1 MHDRSVRQI
10 KLDTGQNAVPAP
22 FSDFADRRNIVV
34 LGDPGAGKSHLFR
47 QAADVTRG
55 VLFTARNFL
64 NAVDGGIPE
73 GATLFIDALDEKRSG
88 RGDDDT
94 IDTLVRQIQRVKP
107 KYLRIACR
115 AADWLGESDLAVFKP
130 YFDAN
135 GGVIVVGLEP
145 LYASEQA
152 EILQD
157 LAVGDVDAFLT
168 QARARGLDGML
179 ANPQTLIMLAD
190 VVRDGDWPSTRTEL
204 FERASAVL
212 LAETNREHARRGIGT
227 YTDGELIDAAGA
239 LCAVRL
245 ISDCPGLSL
254 SAADRGDAPSY
265 RNVAFGDAEK
275 ALAALTRRAFV
286 RSGQADVVEYSHRT
300 VAEYLAARWLVGCI
314 HHGLPLGRV
323 RALLGVDGTPT
334 SALRGLHAWLATL
347 ATEHAAQL
355 IDADP
360 LGALLYGDAAAMAT
374 GARLRLLDALG
385 ELSKRD
391 AGFYGHQADTPALS
405 ALTGP
410 DMVESFRRVLDDR
423 AAPFSLRQLL
433 LDALA
438 EGASMPGLH
447 DCLYDLLRR
456 KEEPYGLRR
465 RSLELL
471 AGTETGR
478 AAILD
483 AYTTFGAD
491 EDGLWLR
498 AHAFQCMYGRGLGK
512 QHFRAFLDD
521 IGSSS
526 HRFAIGEYYGL
537 EQAFHVDDIADIL
550 EIFLSWSIPEEN
562 GAGIDETRKKDAI
575 HDLFQSLIVRLL
587 AESDDVDAG
596 HLLELLLKRLEFSGG
611 YEMLDDLSMAIRSI
625 EGLPERVVG
634 AWIATAATG
643 DAWMYG
649 MFDLQRAMLGTVDD
663 HVLIRG
669 LEAALG
675 QYESPKDALIYE
687 SLLGIVFGQN
697 PDFHTLFEGL
707 HAYAE
712 GKPALMAVRERC
724 CASPVEDRWV
734 REKDEEAIRTAKRS
748 EDRAKRFLER
758 CRDFDE
764 NEASIAAGEHRGW
777 LGHIG
782 DVYFRHRSH
791 GSEALAVEQRLPDW
805 LGPERAATAR
815 EGLKRLVA
823 KRTLTPLAEMT
834 AMHNDGEYWPYW
846 DAVVAG
852 LDIVF
857 GEGADLDNFSDDYIA
872 AAIGI
877 TCYRSFYSHAGKTAK
892 TWSHGWLDE
901 TVRRRPQLVLDA
913 YATILAAGL
922 SADKEHP
929 PALHKLQ
936 SDAFAGAYRLA
947 KVRELLHAFAD
958 MRANSLQELFA
969 IALADG
975 EDDTFEVLIDHAID
989 VCSGRSDREETL
1001 LHWLAF
1007 GLTRDMPRY
1016 ADKVLVFD
1024 GETARRMA
1032 WTLLESKLRRRR
1044 RSESIVETHAVGHLE
1059 FTVKY
1064 VAHCFPNT
1072 HMPTGS
1078 SVGRHNDWNASNEV
1092 NSLLSA
1098 LSIDTSDEA
1107 HAALQ
1112 RLCDAPEMAT
1122 YADYAKHLLAQQ
1134 RTRMIDARYRS
1145 PTWRDAVSTLSNK
1158 TPTSMPDLL
1167 AYAMDQLADAGR
1179 SIANGN
1185 TDMYKRFWNEQAHT
1199 KIVDPKPEES
1209 ARDALID
1216 ILRPRMCPLGMR
1228 VEPEG
1233 HMPRDKR
1240 ADIVVSLPG
1249 MMLGIELKRD
1259 YHAELWTAAENQ
1271 LERWYTRHPESL
1283 GHGIYGVFW
1292 YGRPQKIRKPPD
1304 GAERPA
1310 SAAALQV
1317 MLEARIPADK
1327 REKIR
1332 VVVLDVSGATDG

>member
-1 MHDRSVRQI
+1 MDDRRVCQI
-10 KLDTGQNAVPAP
+10 NPDTGQNAAPAP
-22 FSDFADRRNIVV
+22 FSSFADRRNIVV

-47 QAADVTRG
+47 QATDLTGG
-55 VLFTARNFL
+55 VLSTARNFL
-64 NAVDGGIPE
+64 NSVDGGIPE
-73 GATLFIDALDEKRSG
+73 GATLFIDALDEKRGG

-94 IDTLVRQIQRVKP
+94 IDALVQRIQRVRP
-107 KYLRIACR
+107 QYLRIACR
-115 AADWLGESDLAVFKP
+115 AADWLGESDLAAFKP

-135 GGVIVVGLEP
+135 GGVTVVGLEP
-145 LYASEQA
+145 LHPSEQA

-157 LAVGDVDAFLT
+157 LTVADADAFLT

-179 ANPQTLIMLAD
+179 VNPQTLIMLAD
-190 VVRDGDWPSTRTEL
+190 VVRNGDWPSTRTEL

-212 LAETNREHARRGIGT
+212 LAETNREHARRGAGA
-227 YTDGELIDAAGA
+227 YTADELIDAAGA

-300 VAEYLAARWLVGCI
+300 VAEYLAARWLVDRI
-314 HHGLPLGRV
+314 RQGLPLGRV

-347 ATEHAAQL
+347 AIEHTAQL

-374 GARLRLLDALG
+374 GARLHLLDALG

-405 ALTGP
+405 ALTGS

-423 AAPFSLRQLL
+423 AAPFRLRQLV
-433 LDALA
+433 LDAMPD
-438 EGASMPGLH
+438 GTSVPGLH
-447 DCLYDLLRR
+447 DCLRDLLRCE
-456 KEEPYGLRR
+456 EEPYLLRQ

-483 AYTTFGAD
+483 TYATFGAG
-491 EDGLWLR
+491 EDGLRLR
-498 AHAFQCMYGRGLGK
+498 ADAFQCMYGRGLGK

-526 HRFAIGEYYGL
+526 HRLATGPYYGL
-537 EQAFHVDDIADIL
+537 EHAFPVDDIADIL
-550 EIFLSWSIPEEN
+550 EMFLSWSIPEEN
-562 GAGIDETRKKDAI
+562 DDGIDETRKKDAV
-575 HDLFQSLIVRLL
+575 HYLFQHLIVRLL
-587 AESDDVDAG
+587 AESDHIDAG
-596 HLLELLLKRLEFSGG
+596 NLLELLLKRLDLSGG
-611 YEMLDDLSMAIRSI
+611 YEMLDDLSMAIKSR
-625 EGLPERVVG
+625 EGLPERVVA
-634 AWIATAATG
+634 AWIAVAATG
-643 DAWMYG
+643 DAWIHE
-649 MFDLQRAMLGTVDD
+649 MFGLRLAMLGTVDD
-663 HVLIRG
+663 HVLMRG
-669 LEAALG
+669 LGAALG
-675 QYESPKDALIYE
+675 QYESRKDAVIYE
-687 SLLGIVFGQN
+687 SLLRIVFGQN
-697 PDFHTLFEGL
+697 PDFHTFFEGL

-712 GKPALMAVRERC
+712 GKPALMAVRERY
-724 CASPVEDRWV
+724 CASPVEYRWIWA
-734 REKDEEAIRTAKRS
+734 KEEDATRAAKRS
-748 EDRAKRFLER
+748 EDRAKRFRER

-764 NEASIAAGEHRGW
+764 NEASIAAGEHLRW
-777 LGHIG
+777 LGRIG
-782 DVYFRHRSH
+782 DVYFSHRSH
-791 GSEALAVEQRLPDW
+791 GSNALAVEQRLPDW

-823 KRTLTPLAEMT
+823 NRTLTPLAEII
-834 AMHNDGEYWPYW
+834 AIHNERKFWPYW

-852 LDIVF
+852 LDILF
-857 GEGADLDNFSDDYIA
+857 GEGADLEDFSDDYIA

-877 TCYRSFYSHAGKTAK
+877 TCYRSFLAL
-892 TWSHGWLDE
+892 SHGWLDE
-901 TVRRRPQLVLDA
+901 TVRRRPRLALDA

-922 SADKEHP
+922 SADEEHP
-929 PALHKLQ
+929 SGLYKLQ
-936 SDAFAGAYRLA
+936 SDALAGAYRLA
-947 KVRELLHAFAD
+947 KVRELLHAFPD
-958 MRANSLQELFA
+958 MRANSLQELLA

-1016 ADKVLVFD
+1016 ADRVQVFE

-1032 WTLLESKLRRRR
+1032 WVLLEFRQRRRR
-1044 RSESIVETHAVGHLE
+1044 RPGSVVEPHAVGHLE
-1059 FTVKY
+1059 FTAKY
-1064 VAHCFPNT
+1064 VAHQFPNT

-1078 SVGRHNDWNASNEV
+1078 SVGRRNDWHASNEV

-1098 LSIDTSDEA
+1098 LSTDTSDEA

-1179 SIANGN
+1179 TIANGN

-1216 ILRPRMCPLGMR
+1216 ILRSLMFPLGMR

-1240 ADIVVSLPG
+1240 ADIVMSLPG
-1249 MMLGIELKRD
+1249 MTLSVELKRD
-1259 YHAELWTAAENQ
+1259 YHTELWTAAENQ

-1292 YGRPQKIRKPPD
+1292 YGEQRPENMRKPPD
-1304 GAERPA
+1304 GAARPA
-1310 SAAALQV
+1310 GAAALQA
-1317 MLEARIPADK
+1317 MLEARIPPDK

-1332 VVVLDVSGATDG
+1332 VVVLDVSGMTDG

>member
-1 MHDRSVRQI
+1 
-10 KLDTGQNAVPAP
+10 
-22 FSDFADRRNIVV
+22 
-34 LGDPGAGKSHLFR
+34 
-47 QAADVTRG
+47 
-55 VLFTARNFL
+55 
-64 NAVDGGIPE
+64 
-73 GATLFIDALDEKRSG
+73 
-88 RGDDDT
+88 
-94 IDTLVRQIQRVKP
+94 
-107 KYLRIACR
+107 
-115 AADWLGESDLAVFKP
+115 
-130 YFDAN
+130 
-135 GGVIVVGLEP
+135 
-145 LYASEQA
+145 
-152 EILQD
+152 
-157 LAVGDVDAFLT
+157 
-168 QARARGLDGML
+168 
-179 ANPQTLIMLAD
+179 
-190 VVRDGDWPSTRTEL
+190 
-204 FERASAVL
+204 VL
-212 LAETNREHARRGIGT
+212 LAETNREHARRGAGA
-227 YTDGELIDAAGA
+227 YTADELIDAAGA

-265 RNVAFGDAEK
+265 RNIAFGDAEK

-300 VAEYLAARWLVGCI
+300 VAEYLAARWLVDRI
-314 HHGLPLGRV
+314 RQGLPLGRV

-347 ATEHAAQL
+347 AIEHTAQL

-374 GARLRLLDALG
+374 SARLRLLDALG

-391 AGFYGHQADTPALS
+391 AGFYDQQADTPALS
-405 ALTGP
+405 ALAGP
-410 DMVESFRRVLDDR
+410 DMAESFQRLLDDR
-423 AAPFSLRQLL
+423 AAPFRLRQLV

-438 EGASMPGLH
+438 DGTSMPGLH
-447 DCLYDLLRR
+447 DCLCGLLRR
-456 KEEPYGLRR
+456 QEEPYGLRR

-471 AGTETGR
+471 AGTETGC

-483 AYTTFGAD
+483 AYTTFGAE
-491 EDGLWLR
+491 EDGLRLR

-512 QHFRAFLDD
+512 QHFRALLED

-526 HRFAIGEYYGL
+526 HPLAIGEYYGL
-537 EQAFHVDDIADIL
+537 EHAFPFDDIADIL
-550 EIFLSWSIPEEN
+550 EMFVSWSIPEEN
-562 GAGIDETRKKDAI
+562 DHDIDEDRKKDAI
-575 HDLFQSLIVRLL
+575 HYIFHRLIVRFLT
-587 AESDDVDAG
+587 ESDDVDPR
-596 HLLELLLKRLEFSGG
+596 HLLKLLVKRLEFSPGH
-611 YEMLDDLSMAIRSI
+611 EMLDDLSMALKSR
-625 EGLPERVVG
+625 EGLPERVV
-634 AWIATAATG
+634 ATWIATAATG

-649 MFDLQRAMLGTVDD
+649 MFDLQRAMRGTVGD
-663 HVLIRG
+663 HVLMRG

-675 QYESPKDALIYE
+675 QYESPKDALIYK
-687 SLLGIVFGQN
+687 SLLGSVFRQE
-697 PDFHTLFEGL
+697 PDFHPLFERL
-707 HAYAE
+707 YAYAE

-724 CASPVEDRWV
+724 CAPPAEDWL
-734 REKDEEAIRTAKRS
+734 REKEEDAARAAKRS
-748 EDRAKRFLER
+748 EDTAKRFIEQ

-764 NEASIAAGEHRGW
+764 NEASIAAGEHLAW

-782 DVYFRHRSH
+782 HVYSRHRSH
-791 GSEALAVEQRLPDW
+791 GSDALAVEQRLPDL

-823 KRTLTPLAEMT
+823 NRTFTPLAEII
-834 AMHNDGEYWPYW
+834 AMRNERKYRPSW

-857 GEGADLDNFSDDYIA
+857 DEGADLGDFSDDYIA

-877 TCYRSFYSHAGKTAK
+877 TCYRSFAAL
-892 TWSHGWLDE
+892 SHGWIEE
-901 TVRRRPQLVLDA
+901 TVRRRPRLALDA

-922 SADKEHP
+922 SADEEHP
-929 PALHKLQ
+929 SGLYRLQ
-936 SDAFAGAYRLA
+936 SDALAGAYRLA
-947 KVRELLHAFAD
+947 KVRELLHAFPD
-958 MRANSLQELFA
+958 MRANSLQELLA

-975 EDDTFEVLIDHAID
+975 EDDTFEDLIDHAID

-1016 ADKVLVFD
+1016 VDRVLVFE
-1024 GETARRMA
+1024 GETARKMA
-1032 WTLLESKLRRRR
+1032 WALLEFRQRRRR
-1044 RSESIVETHAVGHLE
+1044 RPGSIVEPHAVGHLE
-1059 FTVKY
+1059 FTAKY
-1064 VAHCFPNT
+1064 AAQHFPNT

-1078 SVGRHNDWNASNEV
+1078 SVGRGNDWNASNEV

-1098 LSIDTSDEA
+1098 LSTDTSDEA

-1112 RLCDAPEMAT
+1112 RLCDTPEMAT

-1134 RTRMIDARYRS
+1134 RTLMIDARYRS

-1179 SIANGN
+1179 TIANGN
-1185 TDMYKRFWNEQAHT
+1185 TDMYEHFWNVQAHK
-1199 KIVDPKPEES
+1199 KIVGPKPEES
-1209 ARDALID
+1209 ACNALID
-1216 ILRPRMCPLGMR
+1216 ILRPSMCRLGMS

-1249 MMLGIELKRD
+1249 MKLSVELKRD

-1271 LERWYTRHPESL
+1271 LERWYARHPESL

-1292 YGRPQKIRKPPD
+1292 YGEQRPENMRKPP
-1304 GAERPA
+1304 GGEARPA
-1310 SAAALQV
+1310 DAAALQV

>member
-1 MHDRSVRQI
+1 MHDRRVRQI
-10 KLDTGQNAVPAP
+10 NLDTGQNAAPAP
-22 FSDFADRRNIVV
+22 FSGFADRRNIVV

-47 QAADVTRG
+47 QAADVTGG
-55 VLFTARNFL
+55 VLTTARNFL
-64 NAVDGGIPE
+64 NAVDNGIPDD
-73 GATLFIDALDEKRSG
+73 ATLFIDALDEKRGG

-94 IDTLVRQIQRVKP
+94 VDALVRRIQLVRP
-107 KYLRIACR
+107 QYLRIACR
-115 AADWLGESDLAVFKP
+115 AADWLGESDLAAFKP

-135 GGVIVVGLEP
+135 GSVTVVGLEP
-145 LYASEQA
+145 LDEAEQA

-157 LAVGDVDAFLT
+157 LAVGDADVFLT
-168 QARARGLDGML
+168 QARVRGLDGML

-190 VVRDGDWPSTRTEL
+190 VVRGGDWPHTRTEL
-204 FERASAVL
+204 FERASLVL
-212 LAETNREHARRGIGT
+212 LAETNREHARRGAGA
-227 YTDGELIDAAGA
+227 YTADELIDVAGA

-245 ISDCPGLSL
+245 ISDCPGFSL
-254 SAADRGDAPSY
+254 SAANQGDAPSH
-265 RNVAFGDAEK
+265 RNIAFGDAEK

-300 VAEYLAARWLVGCI
+300 VAEYLAARCLVGRI

-360 LGALLYGDAAAMAT
+360 LGALLYGDAAAMDT

-391 AGFYGHQADTPALS
+391 VGFYGHQADTPALS

-423 AAPFSLRQLL
+423 AAPFSFRQLL

-438 EGASMPGLH
+438 DGTSMPGLH
-447 DCLYDLLRR
+447 DCLCDLLRR

-483 AYTTFGAD
+483 AYATFGAD
-491 EDGLWLR
+491 EEGLLLR

-521 IGSSS
+521 LGSSS

-537 EQAFHVDDIADIL
+537 EHAFPVDDIADIL
-550 EIFLSWSIPEEN
+550 EMFLSWSIPEEN

-596 HLLELLLKRLEFSGG
+596 HLLELLLKRIEFSGG
-611 YEMLDDLSMAIRSI
+611 YEMLDDLSMAIRSR
-625 EGLPERVVG
+625 EGLPERVV
-634 AWIATAATG
+634 AARIASAATG
-643 DAWMYG
+643 DSWMYG

-675 QYESPKDALIYE
+675 QYENPKDALIYE
-687 SLLGIVFGQN
+687 SLLRIVFRQE
-697 PDFHTLFEGL
+697 PDFHPLFERL

-724 CASPVEDRWV
+724 CSSPVVDWRL
-734 REKDEEAIRTAKRS
+734 REKEEDAARAAKRS
-748 EDRAKRFLER
+748 EDRAKRFIKR

-823 KRTLTPLAEMT
+823 NRTLTPLAEMT
-834 AMHNDGEYWPYW
+834 AMHNDGKYWPYW

-901 TVRRRPQLVLDA
+901 TVRRRPRLVLDA

-922 SADKEHP
+922 STDEEHP
-929 PALHKLQ
+929 SGLHKLQ
-936 SDAFAGAYRLA
+936 SEALAGAYRLT
-947 KVRELLHAFAD
+947 KVCELLHVFPD
-958 MRANSLQELFA
+958 MRVDSLQELLA

-975 EDDTFEVLIDHAID
+975 EGDTFEALIDHAID
-989 VCSGRSDREETL
+989 VCSGRSDREENL

-1007 GLTRDMPRY
+1007 DLTRDMPRY
-1016 ADKVLVFD
+1016 ADRVLVFE

-1032 WTLLESKLRRRR
+1032 WALLELRRRR
-1044 RSESIVETHAVGHLE
+1044 RRPGAIVEPHAVGHLE
-1059 FTVKY
+1059 FTAKY
-1064 VAHCFPNT
+1064 VSHHFPNT

-1098 LSIDTSDEA
+1098 LSIDTSNEA

-1179 SIANGN
+1179 TIANGN

-1199 KIVDPKPEES
+1199 KIDNPKSEES

-1249 MMLGIELKRD
+1249 MTLCVELKRD
-1259 YHAELWTAAENQ
+1259 YHPELWTAAESQ
-1271 LERWYTRHPESL
+1271 LERWYARHPESL

-1292 YGRPQKIRKPPD
+1292 YGRPKKIRKPPA
-1304 GAERPA
+1304 GAVRPA
-1310 SAAALQV
+1310 GAGALQA
-1317 MLEARIPADK
+1317 MLEARIPEEK

-1332 VVVLDVSGATDG
+1332 VIVFDVSGATDE

>member
-1 MHDRSVRQI
+1 M
-10 KLDTGQNAVPAP
+10 
-22 FSDFADRRNIVV
+22 
-34 LGDPGAGKSHLFR
+34 
-47 QAADVTRG
+47 
-55 VLFTARNFL
+55 
-64 NAVDGGIPE
+64 
-73 GATLFIDALDEKRSG
+73 
-88 RGDDDT
+88 
-94 IDTLVRQIQRVKP
+94 
-107 KYLRIACR
+107 
-115 AADWLGESDLAVFKP
+115 
-130 YFDAN
+130 
-135 GGVIVVGLEP
+135 
-145 LYASEQA
+145 
-152 EILQD
+152 
-157 LAVGDVDAFLT
+157 
-168 QARARGLDGML
+168 
-179 ANPQTLIMLAD
+179 
-190 VVRDGDWPSTRTEL
+190 
-204 FERASAVL
+204 
-212 LAETNREHARRGIGT
+212 
-227 YTDGELIDAAGA
+227 
-239 LCAVRL
+239 
-245 ISDCPGLSL
+245 
-254 SAADRGDAPSY
+254 
-265 RNVAFGDAEK
+265 
-275 ALAALTRRAFV
+275 
-286 RSGQADVVEYSHRT
+286 EYSHRT
-300 VAEYLAARWLVGCI
+300 VAEYLAARWLVGRI
-314 HHGLPLGRV
+314 RQGLPLGRV

-347 ATEHAAQL
+347 AIEHTAQL
-355 IDADP
+355 IDVDP

-374 GARLRLLDALG
+374 GARLHLLDALG

-391 AGFYGHQADTPALS
+391 AGFYDQQADTPALS
-405 ALTGP
+405 ALAGP
-410 DMVESFRRVLDDR
+410 DMAESFQRLLDDR
-423 AAPFSLRQLL
+423 AAPFRLRQLV

-438 EGASMPGLH
+438 DGTSMPGLH
-447 DCLYDLLRR
+447 DCLCDLLRR
-456 KEEPYGLRR
+456 QEEPYGLRR

-471 AGTETGR
+471 AGTETGC

-483 AYTTFGAD
+483 AYTTFGAE
-491 EDGLWLR
+491 EDGLRLR

-512 QHFRAFLDD
+512 QHFRALLED

-526 HRFAIGEYYGL
+526 HPLAIGEYYGL
-537 EQAFHVDDIADIL
+537 EHAFPFDDIADIL
-550 EIFLSWSIPEEN
+550 EMFVSWSIPEEN
-562 GAGIDETRKKDAI
+562 DHDIDEDRKKDAI
-575 HDLFQSLIVRLL
+575 HYIFQRLIVRFLT
-587 AESDDVDAG
+587 ESDDVDPR
-596 HLLELLLKRLEFSGG
+596 HLLKLLVKRLKFSPG
-611 YEMLDDLSMAIRSI
+611 YEMVDDLSMAIRSRD
-625 EGLPERVVG
+625 GLPERVVA
-634 AWIATAATG
+634 AWIATAATD

-649 MFDLQRAMLGTVDD
+649 MFDLQRAMLGMVDD

-675 QYESPKDALIYE
+675 QYENQKDALIYE
-687 SLLGIVFGQN
+687 SLLRIVFRQE
-697 PDFHTLFEGL
+697 PDFHPLFERL
-707 HAYAE
+707 YAYAE

-724 CASPVEDRWV
+724 CSSPVVDWRL
-734 REKDEEAIRTAKRS
+734 REKEEDAARAAKRS
-748 EDRAKRFLER
+748 EDRAKRFIKR

-764 NEASIAAGEHRGW
+764 HEASIAAGEHRGW

-782 DVYFRHRSH
+782 DVYFRNRSH

-823 KRTLTPLAEMT
+823 KRIITPLAEMT
-834 AMHNDGEYWPYW
+834 AMHNDGKYWPYW

-877 TCYRSFYSHAGKTAK
+877 TCYRSFYSHAGKTVK
-892 TWSHGWLDE
+892 TWSHEWLDE
-901 TVRRRPQLVLDA
+901 TVRRRPWLVLDA

-922 SADKEHP
+922 SADEEHP
-929 PALHKLQ
+929 SGLYKLQ
-936 SDAFAGAYRLA
+936 SDALAGAYRLA
-947 KVRELLHAFAD
+947 KVREMLHAFPD
-958 MRANSLQELFA
+958 MRANSLQELLA

-975 EDDTFEVLIDHAID
+975 EDDTFEVLIDHAIN
-989 VCSGRSDREETL
+989 VCSRRPDREETL

-1016 ADKVLVFD
+1016 ADRVQVFE

-1032 WTLLESKLRRRR
+1032 WVLLESKLRRRR
-1044 RSESIVETHAVGHLE
+1044 RPGSIFEPHAIGHLE
-1059 FTVKY
+1059 FTAKY
-1064 VAHCFPNT
+1064 AAQHFPNT

-1078 SVGRHNDWNASNEV
+1078 SVGRRNDWNASNEV

-1098 LSIDTSDEA
+1098 LSTDTSDEA

-1134 RTRMIDARYRS
+1134 RTRMIDACYRS

-1179 SIANGN
+1179 TIANGN
-1185 TDMYKRFWNEQAHT
+1185 TDMYRRFWNEQAHT

-1216 ILRPRMCPLGMR
+1216 ILRPLMCPLGMR

-1240 ADIVVSLPG
+1240 ADIVMSLPG
-1249 MMLGIELKRD
+1249 MTLSVELKRD
-1259 YHAELWTAAENQ
+1259 YHPELWTAAENQ

-1292 YGRPQKIRKPPD
+1292 YGEQRPENMRKPPD
-1304 GAERPA
+1304 GAARPA
-1310 SAAALQV
+1310 GAAALQA
-1317 MLEARIPADK
+1317 MLEARIPPDK

-1332 VVVLDVSGATDG
+1332 VVVLDVSGTTDG